1 LSYYQKVEEEIL
13 AHFISNPSLREE
25 LASKIS
31 KNDFNGRTAQLAE
44 YLFKGTVI
52 SNSIHLDKIK
62 EKLGDELLSYW
73 SEILVKQD
81 NSLNKDR
88 IVDLA
93 NYLSS
98 KRILK
103 NKEKLCR
110 LLSKKELSLDKLN
123 RILLTFYSLNY
134 NIERRD

>member
-1 LSYYQKVEEEIL
+1 
-13 AHFISNPSLREE
+13 
-25 LASKIS
+25 
-31 KNDFNGRTAQLAE
+31 
-44 YLFKGTVI
+44 VI

-62 EKLGDELLSYW
+62 EELEAELLSYW

-81 NSLNKDR
+81 NSLDR
-88 IVDLA
+88 NRILDLA
-93 NYLSS
+93 DYLSS
-98 KRILK
+98 KRISK

-110 LLSKKELSLDKLN
+110 LISKKELSLDKLN